1 MRDLVWSIDSRR
13 ETVKD
18 LIERMRELG
27 EELLLPKDVSFHID
41 SSNIKSPNRKL
52 PAQTKQHI
60 FLIYKEAITN
70 IIRHS
75 DATDVKVTLINDSKG
90 CQFVIKDNGTEKE
103 SYKSSG
109 LGLSN
114 MVMRAE
120 KMRGSF
126 NFQKANGFCVQLHL
140 PFQL

>member
-1 MRDLVWSIDSRR
+1 MDIRR

-27 EELLLPKDVSFHID
+27 EELLLPKDVSFRID
-41 SSNIKSPNRKL
+41 GSTIKNPNRKL
-52 PAQTKQHI
+52 PEQTKQHI
-60 FLIYKEAITN
+60 LLIYKEAITN

-75 DATDVKVTLINDSKG
+75 DATDVKVTLINESKG
-90 CQFVIKDNGTEKE
+90 CQFVIKENRTEKE
-103 SYKSSG
+103 FYKYLG

-120 KMRGSF
+120 KM
-126 NFQKANGFCVQLHL
+126 
-140 PFQL
+140 